1 MNKMKI
7 KFIDGIIQI
16 LDFMNI
22 NLEYQF
28 IYDFLD
34 NEINKYKNKE

>member
-7 KFIDGIIQI
+7 KFIDGIILI

-34 NEINKYKNKE
+34 NEINKYKNKD

>member
-7 KFIDGIIQI
+7 KFIDGIILI

>member
-7 KFIDGIIQI
+7 KFIDGIILI

-22 NLEYQF
+22 NLVYQF